1 MSRVLIVYTSWYEK
15 HIARMLD
22 ISVEILEKN
31 YKCDKAKAPGAIE
44 LSALAKYKFEKNKY
58 LGVLFLGIIVRGET
72 SHYDLISSETFRSIG
87 TLAYQ
92 YFNIAVVNNVICVE
106 NQSQLEKR
114 LIGNTQNNA
123 NALIQ
128 LINEKSS

>member
-1 MSRVLIVYTSWYEK
+1 MNKVLIVHTSWYEK

-22 ISVEILEKN
+22 ISVEILEKH

-44 LSALAKYKFEKNKY
+44 LSALAKYKLEKNKY
-58 LGVLFLGIIVRGET
+58 LGVLFLGVIVRGET
-72 SHYDLISSETFRSIG
+72 SHYDLISSETFRSIS
-87 TLAYQ
+87 TLSDK
-92 YFNIAVVNNVICVE
+92 YFNIAVINNVICVE

-114 LIGNTQNNA
+114 LITNTQSNA